1 MPLIHVR
8 ATMAVSLAL
17 TLAMAAAAA
26 PAASAGPYQPTEAS
40 LASHPLPR
48 WYDDAKLGIFIHWG
62 LYSVPGY
69 ATLDTVSFAQAQ
81 DDIDGSGWFKN
92 NAYAEWY
99 YNTLLIDG
107 SPTQAWHAQHY
118 GKDFNY
124 YAFSKAFNEQTRKWN
139 PDSWARLFKEAGAG
153 YVVLTSKHH
162 DGYTLWP
169 SKVVNPHLQPGQSH
183 SERDIVG
190 DLGKA
195 VKGAGLRMGYYYS
208 SVLDWSFLPG
218 PITSKASMD
227 RLLVGQGADY
237 ERYADAQLREL
248 LERYKPDIAW
258 NDIGYPPGGH
268 PLEVIADYYNANPD
282 GVANDRWS
290 PFKFGDYTTPEY
302 KVAAEIQA
310 RKWEECRGVGR
321 SFGLNRL
328 EGEKETI
335 PADELVHRFV
345 DIVSKNGNLL
355 LDVGP
360 EPDGT
365 IPAIQVDRLRKLG
378 AWLKQNGDAI
388 YATRPWTRAEG
399 KTADG
404 IDVRFTRKGDALYAV
419 LLARPTGS
427 SVVLKDVPAPAHGR
441 ARWLGASGTLAA
453 TAEGQ
458 DLRIPLPASLPGDF
472 AWAVRLE

>member
-1 MPLIHVR
+1 
-8 ATMAVSLAL
+8 
-17 TLAMAAAAA
+17 
-26 PAASAGPYQPTEAS
+26 
-40 LASHPLPR
+40 
-48 WYDDAKLGIFIHWG
+48 
-62 LYSVPGY
+62 
-69 ATLDTVSFAQAQ
+69 
-81 DDIDGSGWFKN
+81 
-92 NAYAEWY
+92 
-99 YNTLLIDG
+99 
-107 SPTQAWHAQHY
+107 
-118 GKDFNY
+118 
-124 YAFSKAFNEQTRKWN
+124 
-139 PDSWARLFKEAGAG
+139 
-153 YVVLTSKHH
+153 
-162 DGYTLWP
+162 
-169 SKVVNPHLQPGQSH
+169 
-183 SERDIVG
+183 
-190 DLGKA
+190 
-195 VKGAGLRMGYYYS
+195 MGYYYS

-218 PITSKASMD
+218 PIRSKASMD
-227 RLLVGQGADY
+227 RLLVGQGAEY

-258 NDIGYPPGGH
+258 NDIGYPAGGH
-268 PLEVIADYYNANPD
+268 PLEVIADYYNSNPD

-290 PFKFGDYTTPEY
+290 PFKFGDFTTPEY
-302 KVAAEIQA
+302 KVATEIQT
-310 RKWEECRGVGR
+310 RKWEECRGVGH

-404 IDVRFTRKGDALYAV
+404 IDVRFTRRGDALYAL

-427 SVVLKDVPAPAHGR
+427 SVTLKDVPAPARGR
-441 ARWLGASGTLAA
+441 ATWLGASGTLAT

-458 DLRIPLPASLPGDF
+458 DLKIPLPASLPGDF